1 VAAIDALVARE
12 AVWPAV
18 NVASTPVLAA
28 VRSVSTDAAEVVT
41 TVAEVTADR
50 FVDAV
55 VLTFAVV

>member
-1 VAAIDALVARE
+1 VAAIDALDASASAWV
-12 AVWPAV
+12 VV

-28 VRSVSTDAAEVVT
+28 VRRVSTDAAEVVT

>member
-1 VAAIDALVARE
+1 MAAIDALDASASAW
-12 AVWPAV
+12 AVV
-18 NVASTPVLAA
+18 NVASAPVLAA
-28 VRSVSTDAAEVVT
+28 VRRVSTDAAEVVT